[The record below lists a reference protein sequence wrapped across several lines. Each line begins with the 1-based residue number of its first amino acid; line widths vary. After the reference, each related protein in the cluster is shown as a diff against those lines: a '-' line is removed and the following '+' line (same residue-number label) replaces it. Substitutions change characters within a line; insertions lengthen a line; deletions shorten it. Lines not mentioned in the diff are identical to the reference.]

1 MGDFMKILVI
11 NGPNINFLGI
21 REKEIYGQMSYEE
34 LCSYIKKQAENL
46 NIEVEIL
53 HSNVEGEI
61 INIIQNNY
69 DKVDG
74 IIINP
79 GAYTHYSYA
88 IYDCIKSIN
97 TPVIEVHITNIY
109 ARDEFRQKSVTAP
122 ACVGVISGFKEI
134 GYKLALMALKDIGGN
149 TND

>member
-1 MGDFMKILVI
+1 MKILVI

-97 TPVIEVHITNIY
+97 KPVIEVHLTNIY

>member
-46 NIEVEIL
+46 NIDVEIL

-97 TPVIEVHITNIY
+97 KPVIEVHLTNIY